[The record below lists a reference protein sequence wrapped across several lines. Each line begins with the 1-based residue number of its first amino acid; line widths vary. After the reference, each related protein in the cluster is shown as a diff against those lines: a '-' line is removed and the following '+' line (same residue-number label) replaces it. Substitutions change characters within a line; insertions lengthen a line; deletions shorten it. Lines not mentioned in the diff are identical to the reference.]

1 MKQSTL
7 FLKGILL
14 LSMNTVLLVLL
25 AWLLLM
31 IIGLIMQV
39 SGEGHLFV
47 ATLNSAM
54 NELLTYLI
62 PFPQVLAK
70 QDALLQLLSL
80 PNIDMPSLM
89 SNGITTINQSSVFDF
104 VMPTLHIYLA
114 IIILATHFMILKAV
128 TLMSMFWLLVWL
140 VFIIFF
146 DGLIARSLRR
156 FRGERESALIYH
168 QSKRLAAITYY
179 ITVLFFLVSPLNIAP
194 NVVLVSGFL
203 VINIFVWLATKQFKK
218 YL

>member
-25 AWLLLM
+25 AWLLLV

-47 ATLNSAM
+47 ATLNAAM
-54 NELLTYLI
+54 NELVTYLT

-89 SNGITTINQSSVFDF
+89 SKGITTINQSSVFDF
-104 VMPTLHIYLA
+104 VMPTLHVYLA

-128 TLMSMFWLLVWL
+128 TFISMFSLLAWLVLLV
-140 VFIIFF
+140 FF
-146 DGLIARSLRR
+146 DGLVARSLRR
-156 FRGERESALIYH
+156 FQGERESALIYH
-168 QSKRLAAITYY
+168 QSKRLAAIAYY
-179 ITVLFFLVSPLNIAP
+179 ITVLFFLVSPLSVTP

>member
-7 FLKGILL
+7 FLKGILI

-25 AWLLLM
+25 AWLLLV

-39 SGEGHLFV
+39 SGDGHLFV
-47 ATLNSAM
+47 TTLNTTM
-54 NELLTYLI
+54 NKLVTYLT
-62 PFPQVLAK
+62 PFPQVIAK
-70 QDALLQLLSL
+70 QGTVLQLLSL
-80 PNIDMPSLM
+80 PTIDIPSLL
-89 SNGITTINQSSVFDF
+89 SNGITTINQSSVFDS
-104 VMPTLHIYLA
+104 VIPTLHVYLA
-114 IIILATHFMILKAV
+114 IIILSTHFMILKTV
-128 TLMSMFWLLVWL
+128 TLMSMFWLLIWL

-146 DGLIARSLRR
+146 DGLVARSLRR

-168 QSKRLAAITYY
+168 QSKRLAAIAYY
-179 ITVLFFLVSPLNIAP
+179 LTVLFFLVSPLSIAP

-203 VINIFVWLATKQFKK
+203 VINIFVWLAVKQFKK